1 VRIKDGKM
9 VETEELVHGMGRVR
23 DVVTAPDGTIY
34 VVLNDPDHVIRLVPA
49 GK

>member
-1 VRIKDGKM
+1 
-9 VETEELVHGMGRVR
+9 VR

-34 VVLNDPDHVIRLVPA
+34 IALNDPDHIIRLVPA